1 MRAKADRDACIG
13 AGVCTTY
20 TNLFAIDDDDGKVR
34 VTSER
39 EIQPDEI
46 DDVED
51 AVAMCPVVALSLVDD
66 HTGGSG
72 DGAATSEKGT

>member
-20 TNLFAIDDDDGKVR
+20 TSLFAIDDDGKVR

-39 EIQPDEI
+39 EIQPDEM

-66 HTGGSG
+66 NTGVSG
-72 DGAATSEKGT
+72 DGADATGEEGT